1 MVIDKMRFEFATANR
16 IIFGAGTFGECGP
29 LVARMGHR
37 ALVVTGRSVE
47 RAAPLLESLNTHQVE
62 AVIFSVS
69 GEPTVD
75 LVREGVH
82 TARASGCDVVI
93 GVGGGSALDTAKA
106 IAVLVTNEGD
116 LFDYLE
122 VIGRG
127 QPLTRPALPFIAVP
141 TTSGTGS
148 EVTRNA
154 VLSSPEQRVKVS
166 LRSHLMLPAVAL
178 VDPEL
183 TRTMP
188 PQVTAASGLDAFTQ
202 LIEPYVSRRANVLT
216 DLLCREGMSRVAHSL
231 RRACA
236 DGDDMA
242 AREDMALASL
252 FGGLALSNAGL
263 GAVHGLAGPL
273 GGMFEA
279 PHGALCGCLLPH
291 VMAVNV
297 RALRARMPESQALYR
312 YEEVGRILTGDP
324 EATAE
329 DGAAWV
335 ERLVEQLGIPSL
347 GTYGVTPADFPA
359 VAGKAALASSMQS
372 NPVVLTQEEIEEI
385 LRRAL

>member
-1 MVIDKMRFEFATANR
+1 MRFEFATANR
-16 IIFGAGTFGECGP
+16 IIFGAGTFGECGS
-29 LVARMGHR
+29 LAARMGHR

-47 RAAPLLESLNTHQVE
+47 RAAPLLDSLKTHQVE
-62 AVIFSVS
+62 AVTFSVP

-82 TARASGCDVVI
+82 TARAIGCDVVI

-127 QPLTRPALPFIAVP
+127 QPLTRPALPCIAVP

-154 VLSSPEQRVKVS
+154 VLSSPEHRVKVS
-166 LRSHLMLPAVAL
+166 LRSHLMLPALAL

-183 TRTMP
+183 TRSMP

-216 DLLCREGMSRVAHSL
+216 DVLCREGISRVARSL
-231 RRACA
+231 YRACV

-263 GAVHGLAGPL
+263 GAVHGLAGPM

-297 RALRARMPESQALYR
+297 RALRARMPESQALRR

-335 ERLVEQLGIPSL
+335 ERLVEKLGIPSL
-347 GTYGVTPADFPA
+347 SAYGVTTADFPA
-359 VAGKAALASSMQS
+359 VAERAALASSMQS
-372 NPVVLTQEEIEEI
+372 NPIALTREEMEEI

>member
-1 MVIDKMRFEFATANR
+1 MRFEFATANR

-29 LVARMGHR
+29 LVTRMGHC

-47 RAAPLLESLNTHQVE
+47 RAAPLLESLRTHQVE
-62 AVIFSVS
+62 AVTFSVP

-82 TARASGCDVVI
+82 TARTTGCDVVI
-93 GVGGGSALDTAKA
+93 GVGGGSVLDTAKA

-127 QPLTRPALPFIAVP
+127 QPLTRPALPCVAIP

-154 VLSSPEQRVKVS
+154 VLSSPEHKVKVS
-166 LRSHLMLPAVAL
+166 LRSPLMLPALAL

-183 TRTMP
+183 TRSMP
-188 PQVTAASGLDAFTQ
+188 PQITAASGMDAFTQ

-216 DLLCREGMSRVAHSL
+216 DVLCREGISRVARSL
-231 RRACA
+231 YRACV

-263 GAVHGLAGPL
+263 GAVHGFAGPL
-273 GGMFEA
+273 GGMFGA

-297 RALRARMPESQALYR
+297 RALRARMPESQALRR
-312 YEEVGRILTGDP
+312 YKEVSRILTGNP

-329 DGAAWV
+329 DGIAWM

-347 GTYGVTPADFPA
+347 GAYGVTPADFPA
-359 VAGKAALASSMQS
+359 VAEKAALASSMQS
-372 NPVVLTQEEIEEI
+372 NPVALTGEEMEEI